1 MAKSGRKSGTEKRG
15 VDPETVRAAVLET
28 LGAVARSA
36 PVAMVVYDRDLTI
49 VHVNERWEFE
59 MRMAADEAVGR
70 RLYDLDPKAVFWKPM
85 FDAVLAG
92 DTMSGDKVRIRRFDG
107 SVMTADIVM
116 APWRDGEGA
125 VAGVFSML
133 RESAEQEAGSYEA
146 QRLQRRLESAIR
158 LAGIQ
163 VWEMDYRTE
172 EMWGLSGADVT
183 RGASTVGFSDFRAD
197 PWANVHPDD
206 RERVLAEFAAH
217 PGGETPFVSEYRLNL
232 PDREVWV
239 SSASARRVDAD
250 GQPEVNF
257 GVLSDI
263 TARKQAELAL
273 VEARKAAE
281 AANQAKS
288 EFLANMSHEIRTPMN
303 GVIGMNGLLL
313 RTSLTPEQRKYAESV
328 RVSADALMG
337 IINDILEISKLEAG
351 KVDLEAIDFSLTE
364 VVEDAVELLSPRA
377 SEKGIELAAYVDE
390 AARGAFRG
398 DPTRVRQVLLNLLSN
413 AVKFTDEGHI
423 AVEVSAL
430 RQGDGPV
437 RVRIEVEDTGIGLS
451 DKAKA
456 KLFHK
461 FEQADGSITRKYGG
475 TGLGLS
481 ICRQLVGLMGGEI
494 GVRDSDAGGAVFWF
508 ELELETGTSLLRPR
522 AAHLRGARILVVDDI
537 ELNRRIFR
545 RQLEDEGAIVAEA
558 QSGSAAIA
566 AVRQA
571 HAGGAP
577 FRLVLMDQMM
587 PEMSGETAV
596 AEIRAA
602 CPDDHLKIVIA
613 SSIGEPSEGAVR
625 PGVDAFVTKPVRLKM
640 LLGCLGRL
648 LSDAPADEP
657 TEEIAIA
664 EAAAESAAGRVLL
677 AEDNEINT
685 LLARTIL
692 EQMGLEVTSVVNG
705 LEAVEAAEAG
715 GFDLILMDVQMPE
728 MDGLEATRRIR
739 AGGGP
744 SAGAPIL
751 AMTANARMSD
761 REACLAA
768 GMTDFLAK
776 PFTPDTLM
784 TAIARLFAEN
794 RSQDDQ
800 AVA

>member
-1 MAKSGRKSGTEKRG
+1 MAKSGRKSGAERRT
-15 VDPETVRAAVLET
+15 VDADAARAAVLEV

-49 VHVNERWEFE
+49 VHVNARWEFE
-59 MRMAADEAVGR
+59 MRLAAAEAVGR
-70 RLYDLDPKAVFWKPM
+70 RLYDLDPKAVLWKPM

-107 SVMTADIVM
+107 SVMTTDTVM
-116 APWRDGEGA
+116 APWRDAEGA
-125 VAGVFSML
+125 VAGVFSMF
-133 RESAEQEAGSYEA
+133 RESDGQEAGSYEA

-163 VWEMDYRTE
+163 VWEMDYRSE
-172 EMWGLSGADVT
+172 EMWGLNGAEVT
-183 RGASTVGFSDFRAD
+183 RGSANVGFSDYRAD

-206 RERVLAEFAAH
+206 RDRVLAEFAAH
-217 PGGETPFVSEYRLNL
+217 PGGDTPFVSEYRLNL

-239 SSASARRVDAD
+239 SSASARRVGAD
-250 GQPEVNF
+250 GNPEVNF

-263 TARKQAELAL
+263 TARKRAELAL
-273 VEARKAAE
+273 VEAHKAAE

-313 RTSLTPEQRKYAESV
+313 RTALTPEQRKFAESV

-337 IINDILEISKLEAG
+337 IINDILEVSKLEAG
-351 KVDLEAIDFSLTE
+351 KVDLETIEFSLTE

-377 SEKGIELAAYVDE
+377 SEKGLELTAYVDE
-390 AARGAFRG
+390 AARGSFRG

-413 AVKFTDEGHI
+413 AVKFTDEGYV
-423 AVEVSAL
+423 AVEVRGL

-437 RVRIEVEDTGIGLS
+437 RVRIEVEDTGIGVS
-451 DKAKA
+451 DKAK
-456 KLFHK
+456 LFQK

-481 ICRQLVGLMGGEI
+481 ISRQLVELMGGEI
-494 GVRDSDAGGAVFWF
+494 GVRDREDGGAIFWF
-508 ELELETGTSLLRPR
+508 ELELEAGTSLIRPR
-522 AAHLRGARILVVDDI
+522 AAHHLRGARILVVDDVA
-537 ELNRRIFR
+537 LNRGVFR
-545 RQLEDEGAIVAEA
+545 RQLEDEGAMVTEA
-558 QSGSAAIA
+558 QSGPAAIA
-566 AVRQA
+566 AVREA
-571 HAGGAP
+571 AAAGAP

-587 PEMSGETAV
+587 PAMSGEAAA
-596 AEIRAA
+596 AELRAT

-613 SSIGEPSEGAVR
+613 ASIGEPSEGAVR
-625 PGVDAFVTKPVRLKM
+625 PGVDAFVTKPVRLKT
-640 LLGCLGRL
+640 LLGCLSGV
-648 LSDAPADEP
+648 LSDAPAAVAPEAAAAP
-657 TEEIAIA
+657 H
-664 EAAAESAAGRVLL
+664 AAAESAAGRVLL
-677 AEDNEINT
+677 AEDNEINI

-692 EQMGLEVTSVVNG
+692 EQMGLEVTAVVNG
-705 LEAVEAAEAG
+705 VEAVEAAEG
-715 GFDLILMDVQMPE
+715 YGFDLILMDVQMPE

-744 SAGAPIL
+744 SAAAPIL
-751 AMTANARMSD
+751 AMTANARISD

-784 TAIARLFAEN
+784 SALARLFDEGN
-794 RSQDDQ
+794 GSRDDQ